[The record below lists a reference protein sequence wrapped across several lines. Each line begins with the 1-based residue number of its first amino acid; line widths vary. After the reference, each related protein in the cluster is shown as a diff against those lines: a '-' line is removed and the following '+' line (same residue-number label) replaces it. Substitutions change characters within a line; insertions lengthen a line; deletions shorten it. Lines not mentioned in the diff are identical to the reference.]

1 MVSAT
6 QNVQFFTNI
15 NGKDVGLASIH
26 EGAGITYFFAA
37 DDVQTW
43 AYNSE
48 EASTTTENTGIPQ
61 YLALSNNTD
70 NFPYFRL
77 WFVILNKL
85 FGYGDNCNYVKFYA
99 AMETP
104 DPYQNSTKNF
114 TIGGILGGTIDTYSV
129 GNVKNLQ
136 EVEIDVKVV

>member
-77 WFVILNKL
+77 VSGTRDSSSDGSVI
-85 FGYGDNCNYVKFYA
+85 
-99 AMETP
+99 
-104 DPYQNSTKNF
+104 
-114 TIGGILGGTIDTYSV
+114 
-129 GNVKNLQ
+129 
-136 EVEIDVKVV
+136 